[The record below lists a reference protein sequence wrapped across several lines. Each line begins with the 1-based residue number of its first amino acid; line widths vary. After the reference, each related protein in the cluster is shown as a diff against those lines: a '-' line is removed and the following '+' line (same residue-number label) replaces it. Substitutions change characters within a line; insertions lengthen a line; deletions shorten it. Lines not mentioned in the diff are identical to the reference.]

1 MEIVPTP
8 DASILHIY
16 APSQLP
22 YNEKPANCPER
33 SIFIEH
39 FLFFYRLPILPL
51 RAAYEIYHLSL
62 LPAGAVIVLKQWYD
76 NTANN
81 PNNPDPD
88 MWVMGGSR
96 TGDEMTHAWLAIT
109 HLDDEGYEK
118 LKEERNEKINIAVR

>member
-1 MEIVPTP
+1 MYEPDVAPLIPT
-8 DASILHIY
+8 
-16 APSQLP
+16 
-22 YNEKPANCPER
+22 
-33 SIFIEH
+33 
-39 FLFFYRLPILPL
+39 
-51 RAAYEIYHLSL
+51 
-62 LPAGAVIVLKQWYD
+62 GAVIILKQWYD